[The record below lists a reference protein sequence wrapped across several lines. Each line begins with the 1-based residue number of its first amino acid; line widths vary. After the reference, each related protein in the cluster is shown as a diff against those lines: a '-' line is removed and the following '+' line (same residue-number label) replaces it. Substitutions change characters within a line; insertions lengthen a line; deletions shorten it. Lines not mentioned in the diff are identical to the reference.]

1 MRELLYKSS
10 DDVEK
15 PVIKYILENIR
26 EITEMDIHTLAKKGY
41 CSPVTIV
48 RISKKIGF
56 NGFKELKIALL
67 NDINFND

>member
-1 MRELLYKSS
+1 M
-10 DDVEK
+10 
-15 PVIKYILENIR
+15 ENIR

-41 CSPVTIV
+41 CSPATIV